1 MTYMNTSLDTDIVVR
16 SFAHVAK
23 EMAKATTTYE
33 NILGEAEKHRS
44 ALRLM
49 QRDVFE
55 TTESELRRKRLT
67 KAEFQQMREAAA
79 QAIAKGL
86 DAITRIA
93 AQYAPHRLAA

>member
-1 MTYMNTSLDTDIVVR
+1 MNIYSQLDTDLIVR

-23 EMAKATTTYE
+23 QLSVAAQQDH
-33 NILGEAEKHRS
+33 IFSEAEKHRS
-44 ALRLM
+44 ALRMM

-55 TTESELRRKRLT
+55 TAEQELRRKMLT
-67 KAEFQQMREAAA
+67 KAEFQQLRERAVQKAT
-79 QAIAKGL
+79 QGQ